1 MGGPFV
7 EVGYAQENKRAER
20 VPGDTFISQ
29 RDPATGRVISA
40 LSDGLG
46 SGIKANVLA
55 TLTATMA
62 LKGVA
67 DGTPIERTAELI
79 MRTLPVCRERK
90 ISYATFSIVDISSQG
105 RVRIIEYGNPA
116 YILLRDGKVLEGE
129 HRELLAMR
137 KRRRGAAAQVPES
150 LATLHMRSSEFQA
163 SLHDRVVFFS
173 DGVSQ
178 AGMGGRAYPFGWGRD
193 GAMERISAL
202 LGERRDLS
210 ARELARLVVNEA
222 LQRDGYAAKD
232 DISCGVIYFR
242 EPRSL
247 LVLTG
252 PPFDRS
258 RDPEAARSVRDFQ
271 GRKIIAGGTT
281 ASLVAREL
289 GRSVSVDLRRLDR
302 TTPPGATMEGV
313 DLVTEGIITL
323 GRVASILE
331 SREQGSRSR
340 LSEEGGSC
348 SGPAGQAVE
357 LFLESDSIRFV
368 VGTRINEAHQDPS
381 MPGDL
386 EIRRNVV
393 RRIARILEEKYLKDV
408 RIDLI

>member
-7 EVGYAQENKRAER
+7 EVGYDNQSKRGQR
-20 VPGDTFISQ
+20 VSGDVFISQ

-46 SGIKANVLA
+46 SGIKASVLA

-90 ISYATFSIVDISSQG
+90 ISYATFSIVDISAQG
-105 RVRIIEYGNPA
+105 KVRIIEYGNPGF
-116 YILLRDGKVLEGE
+116 ILARGGRRLDPGSVELRAE
-129 HRELLAMR
+129 RAP
-137 KRRRGAAAQVPES
+137 RRGRAAPVPES
-150 LATLHMRSSEFQA
+150 LATLRMRYSEFQA
-163 SLHDRVVFFS
+163 ALHDRVVFFS

-193 GAMERISAL
+193 GALLRLEEVLESSPGASA
-202 LGERRDLS
+202 RDL
-210 ARELARLVVNEA
+210 ARRVVQEA
-222 LQRDGYAAKD
+222 FIRDAYAAKD
-232 DISCGVIYFR
+232 DISCAVIYFR
-242 EPRSL
+242 EPRPL

-252 PPFDRS
+252 PPFDRG
-258 RDPEAARSVRDFQ
+258 RDAEAARIVSEFEGHKV
-271 GRKIIAGGTT
+271 IAGGTT
-281 ASLVAREL
+281 ANLVAREL
-289 GRSVSVDLRRLDR
+289 GRSVSIDMKRLCK
-302 TTPPGATMEGV
+302 TTPPGASMDGV
-313 DLVTEGIITL
+313 DLVTEGIVTL
-323 GRVASILE
+323 GQVAAILE
-331 SREQGSRSR
+331 SGDSRR
-340 LSEEGGSC
+340 DD
-348 SGPAGQAVE
+348 GPAGQAVE
-357 LFLESDSIRFV
+357 LLLESDSIRFV

-393 RRIARILEEKYLKDV
+393 KRIARILEEKYLKDV
-408 RIDLI
+408 KIDLI

>member
-1 MGGPFV
+1 VSGPFID
-7 EVGYAQENKRAER
+7 VGYAQQNKRGQR
-20 VPGDTFISQ
+20 VSGDTFISQ

-46 SGIKANVLA
+46 SGIKASVLA

-67 DGTPIERTAELI
+67 DGTPIEKTAQLI

-105 RVRIIEYGNPA
+105 RVRIIEYGNPPFVLVRGGA
-116 YILLRDGKVLEGE
+116 RLADTEAETRSKELRAE
-129 HRELLAMR
+129 R
-137 KRRRGAAAQVPES
+137 KGRSGRGVPES
-150 LATLHMRSSEFQA
+150 LATLRMRYSEFHA
-163 SLHDRVVFFS
+163 SLSDRVVFFS

-178 AGMGGRAYPFGWGRD
+178 AGMGGRAHPFGWGRD
-193 GAMERISAL
+193 GASERIASL
-202 LGERRDLS
+202 LSERGDLS
-210 ARELARLVVNEA
+210 ARELARLTVGEA

-232 DISCGVIYFR
+232 DISCAVICFR
-242 EPRSL
+242 EPRPL

-252 PPFDRS
+252 PPFDRG
-258 RDPEAARSVRDFQ
+258 RDREAALIVSGFE
-271 GRKIIAGGTT
+271 GRKIVAGGTT
-281 ASLVAREL
+281 ANLVAREL
-289 GRSVSVDLRRLDR
+289 GKELSVDLRRLDR
-302 TTPPGATMEGV
+302 ATPPGASMEGV

-323 GRVASILE
+323 GRIASLLE
-331 SREQGSRSR
+331 S
-340 LSEEGGSC
+340 GGQARAE
-348 SGPAGQAVE
+348 GPAGEAVE
-357 LFLESDSIRFV
+357 LLLESDSIRFV

-393 RRIARILEEKYLKDV
+393 RRIAGILESKYLKDV
-408 RIDLI
+408 SIDLI

>member
-1 MGGPFV
+1 MIGAFV
-7 EVGYAQENKRAER
+7 EVGYAQENKRGQR

-67 DGTPIERTAELI
+67 DGTPIEKTAQLI

-90 ISYATFSIVDISSQG
+90 ISYATFSIVDILSQG
-105 RVRIIEYGNPA
+105 KVRIIEYGNPSFA
-116 YILLRDGKVLEGE
+116 LFRGGESCKSE
-129 HRELLAMR
+129 HRELLAQRR
-137 KRRRGAAAQVPES
+137 KGRGKQEVPES
-150 LATLHMRSSEFQA
+150 LATLRLQYSEFQA
-163 SLHDRVVFFS
+163 APFDRVVFFS

-178 AGMGGRAYPFGWGRD
+178 AGMGGRAHPFGWGRD
-193 GAMERISAL
+193 GAVARMREI
-202 LGERRDLS
+202 LGENPGVS
-210 ARELARLVVNEA
+210 ARELARLTVQEA
-222 LQRDGYAAKD
+222 LMRDGYSAKD

-242 EPRSL
+242 EPRQL

-252 PPFDRS
+252 PPFDKG
-258 RDPEAARSVRDFQ
+258 RDAEAGRIVAEFK

-281 ASLVAREL
+281 ANLVAREL
-289 GRSVSVDLRRLDR
+289 GRSVAVDLRRLDKSV
-302 TTPPGATMEGV
+302 PPGATMEGV

-323 GRVASILE
+323 GHIASTLE
-331 SREQGSRSR
+331 SRAEGSRSS
-340 LSEEGGSC
+340 LSLSN
-348 SGPAGQAVE
+348 PADQVVE
-357 LFLESDSIRFV
+357 MLLESDSIRFV

-381 MPGDL
+381 MPGNL

-393 RRIARILEEKYLKDV
+393 KRIAAILEGKYLKDV
-408 RIDLI
+408 TIDLI